1 MQGIP
6 GKIRIKTNEKYE
18 DDLGRRGSKES
29 YFDLI
34 DYREIISNKWNL
46 FQKLLGYGKGNDSK
60 EKRTAW
66 INFVNEMRKIVAHS
80 SSGRF
85 VTLEQLSELETYEK
99 WLDNQIKQV
108 DDDETDAITKVV

>member
-1 MQGIP
+1 MKTIVKHEEDKGNCG
-6 GKIRIKTNEKYE
+6 GKEF
-18 DDLGRRGSKES
+18 

-34 DYREIISNKWNL
+34 DYREIISSRWTL
-46 FQKLLGYGKGNDSK
+46 FQKLLGYGKRNDSK

-80 SSGRF
+80 SAGRF
-85 VTLEQLSELETYEK
+85 VTLEQLAELEMYEK

-108 DDDETDAITKVV
+108 DDSELTISD